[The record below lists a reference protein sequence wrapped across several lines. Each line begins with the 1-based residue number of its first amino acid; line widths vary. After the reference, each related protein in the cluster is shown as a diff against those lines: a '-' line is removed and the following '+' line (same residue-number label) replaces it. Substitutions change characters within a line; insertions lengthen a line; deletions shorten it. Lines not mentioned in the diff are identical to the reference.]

1 MAEEQDVHISSI
13 SGTIAAWSSEATA
26 KKMEG
31 VLTKIAGQNASI
43 MQLLNATKNGTQLS
57 TKELA
62 KISADIRKQDS
73 TARKSEQVEKSS
85 RTRTQQQ
92 EQKQTGILSNIP
104 IGLRDVVAELKANER
119 AEKKRANTL
128 KDLMARG
135 MERGQAEKVV
145 NRGEALEKYRDAM
158 KTAGKVGV
166 AAVVGA
172 AGVQEAQKIAFS
184 ERFDMVREMR
194 QSGLLHGFEV
204 AGKGFID
211 ISRTISNTNFT
222 FGEASDFV
230 SKFSKVVGINGVK
243 GTLDFVHALA
253 SPDDQDGMMQRMGME
268 FSQVT
273 NMAGQYLESLRIAG
287 QLQNMSDGQMRR
299 GMDSFMSN
307 VEMTANVLK
316 ISIEEAA
323 AMMSGGIS
331 NADTG
336 LLSTMPTE
344 RRDMIMGAVQ
354 SMTAQ
359 GMGPLAELL
368 KSRLTAGSEQ
378 AFVLS
383 AQFNEMS
390 NTALGRQLL
399 EFTNQLAP
407 ILENQGDGA
416 FQTALAETMGPFAE
430 NFLSQASTGG
440 QRALMIGDEQYAAMI
455 GEFIKAAQTYQD
467 AGKGIQ
473 GPQEEDITE
482 LLNREQQRRAAVL
495 AEDAMNELL
504 PAFVENLKELTKVN
518 REFAEQANETLKG
531 YAGVV
536 GTVAD
541 FGTFVDK
548 IRTEISTMVLDAIDD
563 SEQYRPVRQLEMS
576 PTERKR
582 LNVDEDSTKEE
593 VTEALAIQRLSVQTV
608 LDEVNAFAQKIEDGE
623 FATLNTDAI
632 VALIEDRN
640 KQNKTLRST
649 YFDSVDP
656 ETESLRGEL
665 MIQMQENSAA
675 LANLIRELNK

>member
-73 TARKSEQVEKSS
+73 TARKSEQVNKAD

-104 IGLRDVVAELKANER
+104 IGLRDVVSELKANER
-119 AEKKRANTL
+119 AEKKRANIL
-128 KDLMARG
+128 KDLMAKG
-135 MERGQAEKVV
+135 MGRSQAESVIK
-145 NRGEALEKYRDAM
+145 RGEAREKSIELM
-158 KTAGKVGV
+158 KSAGKVGALAV
-166 AAVVGA
+166 ATGS
-172 AGVQEAQKIAFS
+172 GVQEAQRVAFS

-211 ISRTISNTNFT
+211 ISRTISKTNFT

-273 NMAGQYLESLRIAG
+273 NMAGQYLETLRISG
-287 QLQNMSDGQMRR
+287 QLQNMSDQQMRR

-316 ISIEEAA
+316 VSIEEAA
-323 AMMSGGIS
+323 AMMTGVSDS
-331 NADTG
+331 DAG
-336 LLSTMPTE
+336 LLNTMPAE
-344 RRDMIMGAVQ
+344 QRDTILSAVQ
-354 SMTAQ
+354 SMNAQ
-359 GMGPLAELL
+359 GMGPLADLL

-383 AQFNEMS
+383 AQYNEMANS
-390 NTALGRQLL
+390 ALGRELL
-399 EFTNQLAP
+399 DFTNQLAP
-407 ILENQGDGA
+407 ILENEGDAA
-416 FQTALAETMGPFAE
+416 FQTALAEMMGPFAQ

-440 QRALMIGDEQYAAMI
+440 QRALMIGDEQYAAMV
-455 GEFIKAAQTYQD
+455 GEFMKVAQTYQD
-467 AGKGIQ
+467 ANKGIQ
-473 GPQEEDITE
+473 KPQGEDITE
-482 LLNREQQRRAAVL
+482 LLNREQQRQAAVL

-504 PAFVENLKELTKVN
+504 PLFVENLQDLTKVN
-518 REFAEQANETLKG
+518 REFAEQANITLKELK
-531 YAGVV
+531 GVV
-536 GTVAD
+536 GFAAD
-541 FGTFVDK
+541 VGTTFDVIK
-548 IRTEISTMVLDAIDD
+548 SSIATFFLDVFEN
-563 SEQYRPVRQLEMS
+563 SEANAPVNTIEMS
-576 PTERKR
+576 NNERSR
-582 LNVDEDSTKEE
+582 LNLDKNSTKDD
-593 VTEALAIQRLSVQTV
+593 VTTALANQRIDTQIILN
-608 LDEVNAFAQKIEDGE
+608 EVNEFAKKIEDGE
-623 FATLNTDAI
+623 FGSMNTENLVD
-632 VALIEDRN
+632 LIEQRN
-640 KQNKTLRST
+640 RQNKTYRSSE
-649 YFDSVDP
+649 FKSVDA
-656 ETESLRGEL
+656 ETQSLRDEL
-665 MIQMQENSAA
+665 TKQMLENSAA
-675 LANLIRELNK
+675 LAKLISELNK

>member
-73 TARKSEQVEKSS
+73 TARKSEQVNKSD

-104 IGLRDVVAELKANER
+104 IGLRDVVSELKANER
-119 AEKKRANTL
+119 AEKKRANIL
-128 KDLMARG
+128 KDLMAKG
-135 MERGQAEKVV
+135 MGRSQAESVIK
-145 NRGEALEKYRDAM
+145 RGEAREKSIELM
-158 KTAGKVGV
+158 KSAGKVGALAV
-166 AAVVGA
+166 ATGS
-172 AGVQEAQKIAFS
+172 GVQEAQRVAFS

-211 ISRTISNTNFT
+211 ISRTISKTNFT

-243 GTLDFVHALA
+243 STLDFVHALA

-273 NMAGQYLESLRIAG
+273 NMAGQYLESLRISG
-287 QLQNMSDGQMRR
+287 QLQNMSDQQMRR

-316 ISIEEAA
+316 VSIEEAA
-323 AMMSGGIS
+323 AMM
-331 NADTG
+331 TG
-336 LLSTMPTE
+336 LSDADAGLLNTMPTDQ
-344 RRDMIMGAVQ
+344 RNMIMGAVQ
-354 SMTAQ
+354 SMTTQ
-359 GMGPLAELL
+359 GMGPLADLL

-390 NTALGRQLL
+390 NSALGRELL

-416 FQTALAETMGPFAE
+416 FQTALAEMMGPFAQ

-440 QRALMIGDEQYAAMI
+440 QRALMIGDEQYAAMV
-455 GEFIKAAQTYQD
+455 GEFMKMMQTYQD
-467 AGKGIQ
+467 ADKGIQ
-473 GPQEEDITE
+473 KPQGEDITE
-482 LLNREQQRRAAVL
+482 LLNREQQRQAAVL

-504 PAFVENLKELTKVN
+504 PLFVENLQDLTKVN
-518 REFAEQANETLKG
+518 REFAEQANITLKELK
-531 YAGVV
+531 GVV
-536 GTVAD
+536 GFAAD
-541 FGTFVDK
+541 VGTTFDVIK
-548 IRTEISTMVLDAIDD
+548 SSIATFFLDVFENSEANAPVNTID
-563 SEQYRPVRQLEMS
+563 MS
-576 PTERKR
+576 NFERSR
-582 LNVDEDSTKEE
+582 LNLDENSTKDE
-593 VTEALAIQRLSVQTV
+593 VTTALANQRIDTQIV
-608 LDEVNAFAQKIEDGE
+608 LNEVNEFAKKIENGE
-623 FATLNTDAI
+623 FGSMNTENLVD
-632 VALIEDRN
+632 LIEQRN
-640 KQNKTLRST
+640 SQNKKYRST
-649 YFDSVDP
+649 QFESVDA
-656 ETESLRGEL
+656 ETQSLRDEL
-665 MIQMQENSAA
+665 TKQMLENSAA
-675 LANLIRELNK
+675 LAKLISELNK

>member
-104 IGLRDVVAELKANER
+104 IGLRDVVSELKANER
-119 AEKKRANTL
+119 AEKKRANIL
-128 KDLMARG
+128 KDLMAKG
-135 MERGQAEKVV
+135 MGRGQAESVIK
-145 NRGEALEKYRDAM
+145 RGEALERSKKIMNA
-158 KTAGKVGV
+158 AGKTGALAV
-166 AAVVGA
+166 ATGS
-172 AGVQEAQKIAFS
+172 GIQEAQRVAFS

-211 ISRTISNTNFT
+211 ISRTISETNFT

-273 NMAGQYLESLRIAG
+273 NMAGQYLETLRISG
-287 QLQNMSDGQMRR
+287 QLQNMSDQQMRR

-316 ISIEEAA
+316 VSIEEAA
-323 AMMSGGIS
+323 AMMTGVSDS
-331 NADTG
+331 DAG
-336 LLSTMPTE
+336 LLNTMPAE
-344 RRDMIMGAVQ
+344 QRDTILSAVQ
-354 SMTAQ
+354 SMNAQ
-359 GMGPLAELL
+359 GMGPLADLL

-383 AQFNEMS
+383 AQYNEMANS
-390 NTALGRQLL
+390 ALGRELL
-399 EFTNQLAP
+399 DFTNQLAP
-407 ILENQGDGA
+407 ILENEGDAA
-416 FQTALAETMGPFAE
+416 FQTALAEMMGPFAQ

-440 QRALMIGDEQYAAMI
+440 QRALMIGDEQYAAMV
-455 GEFIKAAQTYQD
+455 GEFMKVAQTYQD
-467 AGKGIQ
+467 ANKGIQ
-473 GPQEEDITE
+473 KPQGEDITE
-482 LLNREQQRRAAVL
+482 LLSREQQRSAAVL

-504 PAFVENLKELTKVN
+504 PAFVENLDKLTTTLGDFATQANTTLKEL
-518 REFAEQANETLKG
+518 
-531 YAGVV
+531 AGVV
-536 GTVAD
+536 SFGAD
-541 FGTFVDK
+541 VGTFVDVLTTD
-548 IRTEISTMVLDAIDD
+548 IATMFLDMIENSEAN
-563 SEQYRPVRQLEMS
+563 SPVNALEMSNVEQYRLQL
-576 PTERKR
+576 
-582 LNVDEDSTKEE
+582 DDDSSSQQVIK
-593 VTEALAIQRLSVQTV
+593 ALETQRLSAQGI
-608 LDEVNAFAQKIEDGE
+608 LDEVNAFAKKIEDGE
-623 FATLNTDAI
+623 FGNLSQDDLEVLINKRNTN
-632 VALIEDRN
+632 N
-640 KQNKTLRST
+640 KSYRST
-649 YFDSVDP
+649 YFDSVDS
-656 ETESLRGEL
+656 ETMEIRDDLVR
-665 MIQMQENSAA
+665 QMKENSVS

>member
-73 TARKSEQVEKSS
+73 TARKSDQVEKSA

-104 IGLRDVVAELKANER
+104 IGLRDVVSELKANER
-119 AEKKRANTL
+119 AEKKRSNIL
-128 KDLMARG
+128 KDLMAKG
-135 MERGQAEKVV
+135 MGRGQAESVIK
-145 NRGEALEKYRDAM
+145 RGEALERSKKLMNA
-158 KTAGKVGV
+158 AGKTGALAV
-166 AAVVGA
+166 ATGS
-172 AGVQEAQKIAFS
+172 GIQEAQRVAFS

-211 ISRTISNTNFT
+211 ISRTISDTNFT

-273 NMAGQYLESLRIAG
+273 NMAGQYLETLRISG
-287 QLQNMSDGQMRR
+287 QLQNMSNQQMRR

-316 ISIEEAA
+316 VSIEEAA
-323 AMMSGGIS
+323 AMMTGVSDS
-331 NADTG
+331 DAG
-336 LLSTMPTE
+336 LLNTMPAE
-344 RRDMIMGAVQ
+344 QRDTILSAVQ
-354 SMTAQ
+354 SMNAQ
-359 GMGPLAELL
+359 GMGPLADLL

-383 AQFNEMS
+383 AQYNEMANS
-390 NTALGRQLL
+390 ALGRELL
-399 EFTNQLAP
+399 DFTNQLAP
-407 ILENQGDGA
+407 ILENEGDAA
-416 FQTALAETMGPFAE
+416 FQTALAEMMGPFAQ

-440 QRALMIGDEQYAAMI
+440 QRALMIGDEQYAAMV
-455 GEFIKAAQTYQD
+455 GEFMKVAQTYQD
-467 AGKGIQ
+467 ANKGIQ
-473 GPQEEDITE
+473 KPQGEDITE
-482 LLNREQQRRAAVL
+482 LLSREQQRSAAVL

-504 PAFVENLKELTKVN
+504 PAFVENLDKLTTTLGDFAKQANTTLKELS
-518 REFAEQANETLKG
+518 
-531 YAGVV
+531 GVV
-536 GTVAD
+536 SFGAD
-541 FGTFVDK
+541 VGTFVDVLTTD
-548 IRTEISTMVLDAIDD
+548 IATMFLDMIENSEAK
-563 SEQYRPVRQLEMS
+563 SPVNALEMSNVEQYRLQL
-576 PTERKR
+576 
-582 LNVDEDSTKEE
+582 DDDSSSGMVIK
-593 VTEALAIQRLSVQTV
+593 ALETQRLSVQGV
-608 LDEVNAFAQKIEDGE
+608 LDEVNAFAKKIEDGE
-623 FATLNTDAI
+623 FGNLSQDDLE
-632 VALIEDRN
+632 VLIN
-640 KQNKTLRST
+640 KRST
-649 YFDSVDP
+649 NNKSYQSKFFDSADP
-656 ETESLRGEL
+656 ETMELRDDL
-665 MIQMQENSAA
+665 VRQMKENSVS

>member
-1 MAEEQDVHISSI
+1 
-13 SGTIAAWSSEATA
+13 
-26 KKMEG
+26 
-31 VLTKIAGQNASI
+31 
-43 MQLLNATKNGTQLS
+43 
-57 TKELA
+57 
-62 KISADIRKQDS
+62 
-73 TARKSEQVEKSS
+73 
-85 RTRTQQQ
+85 
-92 EQKQTGILSNIP
+92 
-104 IGLRDVVAELKANER
+104 
-119 AEKKRANTL
+119 
-128 KDLMARG
+128 
-135 MERGQAEKVV
+135 
-145 NRGEALEKYRDAM
+145 
-158 KTAGKVGV
+158 
-166 AAVVGA
+166 
-172 AGVQEAQKIAFS
+172 
-184 ERFDMVREMR
+184 
-194 QSGLLHGFEV
+194 
-204 AGKGFID
+204 
-211 ISRTISNTNFT
+211 
-222 FGEASDFV
+222 
-230 SKFSKVVGINGVK
+230 
-243 GTLDFVHALA
+243 
-253 SPDDQDGMMQRMGME
+253 
-268 FSQVT
+268 
-273 NMAGQYLESLRIAG
+273 
-287 QLQNMSDGQMRR
+287 MSDGQMRR